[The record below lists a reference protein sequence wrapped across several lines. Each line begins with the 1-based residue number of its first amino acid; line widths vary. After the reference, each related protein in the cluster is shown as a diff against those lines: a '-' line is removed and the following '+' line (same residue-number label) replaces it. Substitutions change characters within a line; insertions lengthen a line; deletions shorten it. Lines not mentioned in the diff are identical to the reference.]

1 MKYVDSVLE
10 DGDFCLREAKEEI
23 EDKDR
28 KKTIEACEKKVPLVK
43 VARKCGWMVLW
54 DRVLE
59 RGWKHTKC
67 LQAFSRLI
75 GDKGRGERQCP
86 YCKNGVPDETLL
98 WTHFV
103 MDHEKENSI
112 IDEIAAGDT
121 GPAGQLIH
129 SGIYLTNSHIY
140 YYFYACSMLGVFT
153 INFSTLT
160 KTV

>member
-1 MKYVDSVLE
+1 MIKECRELEEWFGVKYVDSILG
-10 DGDFCLREAKEEI
+10 DGNFCLREAKEEI

-28 KKTIEACEKKVPLVK
+28 KKTIEACEKKVPLVGK
-43 VARKCGWMVLW
+43 VAW
-54 DRVLE
+54 DRALE

-86 YCKNGVPDETLL
+86 YCKNSVPDETLL

-103 MDHEKENSI
+103 MDHAKENSI

-121 GPAGQLIH
+121 GPAYSFWNIL
-129 SGIYLTNSHIY
+129 L
-140 YYFYACSMLGVFT
+140 YYFCLLHVWR
-153 INFSTLT
+153 IDNKL
-160 KTV
+160 